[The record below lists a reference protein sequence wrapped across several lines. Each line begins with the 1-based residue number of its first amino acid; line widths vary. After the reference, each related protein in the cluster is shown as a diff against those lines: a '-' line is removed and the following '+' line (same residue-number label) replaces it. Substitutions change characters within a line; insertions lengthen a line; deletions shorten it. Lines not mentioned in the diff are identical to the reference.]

1 MTNVDG
7 FTHRDTAALA
17 DQDRA
22 RRHRDLE
29 LEIDGLAAKIAA
41 LDDFEFKDY
50 YTDDTATYA
59 EAEQLL
65 VEVLALTDPLT
76 RLAEQDRRYVGVHRP
91 SRARRQQM
99 NQRRRAMGRALVKYM
114 TRLSSVKLS
123 TRAGALASLA
133 KKQAARRQQVRSAR

>member
-29 LEIDGLAAKIAA
+29 LEIDVLGKKIAA

-76 RLAEQDRRYVGVHRP
+76 RLAEQDRRYVGVYRP

-99 NQRRRAMGRALVKYM
+99 NQRRRAMGLALAKYM